1 MGGGKMRVILGY
13 VDNAVGMCRMP
24 STLSTKPWMTRVL
37 PSTILSWAMAPSQ
50 DPQLGPHYRRGRM
63 VSCKREERKVM
74 LRRTW
79 RHRRMDEEEVKVLK
93 ER

>member
-1 MGGGKMRVILGY
+1 
-13 VDNAVGMCRMP
+13 
-24 STLSTKPWMTRVL
+24 
-37 PSTILSWAMAPSQ
+37 MAPSQ

-79 RHRRMDEEEVKVLK
+79 RHRRMEEEEVKVLK